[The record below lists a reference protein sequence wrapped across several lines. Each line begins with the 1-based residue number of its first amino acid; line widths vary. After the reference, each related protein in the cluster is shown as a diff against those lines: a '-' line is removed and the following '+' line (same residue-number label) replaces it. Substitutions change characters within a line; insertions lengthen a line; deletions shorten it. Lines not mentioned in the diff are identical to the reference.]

1 MDIHHNVTI
10 TILIW
15 IYHNIIDP
23 NMDVMLLLYLYK
35 STDPNMDIRP
45 LGVCVNALASGLKS
59 FFKLIPESLISES
72 MGNQLL
78 TVASKCVHHL

>member
-1 MDIHHNVTI
+1 MDTHHTVTI
-10 TILIW
+10 FIIL
-15 IYHNIIDP
+15 Y
-23 NMDVMLLLYLYK
+23 
-35 STDPNMDIRP
+35 TDPNMDIRP

-59 FFKLIPESLISES
+59 FFKLLPESLISES